1 MTRSRHICRAFVR
14 YLCAE
19 DRTSQCRQFT
29 TANTALLSPQ
39 YGGYLNTGQA
49 GRPADAWKS
58 EPRFLVTGAS
68 GQIGAELIPL
78 LRDRFVCQPMWL
90 SWSGMLGRSSVVMLM
105 LDSY

>member
-1 MTRSRHICRAFVR
+1 MTRSRSICRACVR
-14 YLCAE
+14 YFFAE
-19 DRTSQCRQFT
+19 EHISQCRQFT

-49 GRPADAWKS
+49 GRPANAWKA

-78 LRDRFVCQPMWL
+78 LRERCGRHPRADHLERNGVL
-90 SWSGMLGRSSVVMLM
+90 LLG
-105 LDSY
+105 LDAPW